1 VKLASSV
8 LVSSVFASWVLAGV
22 LAVATAALLDAAPP
36 VIGTVV
42 AKGSFR
48 LDNATVN
55 GNATLFEGAYVE
67 TSAVGS
73 SMELANGAKITLA
86 AASKGRFFGDHV
98 VLEKGAGQIVKAEG
112 LRFEARGLSIQ
123 PETGDASARIALAG
137 ATRVDVSA
145 TTGSFRVR
153 NSRGVLVANLSTGS
167 TIEFEPQAPNTPSK
181 LTGCLV
187 FRAGHYLLTD
197 ETTNV
202 VVELAGPGLD
212 KEKGNRVEIAG
223 GMDPTASPVS
233 DASQF
238 IRVSAV
244 KHVGKGCVT
253 TAAAGSGGRG
263 SGTGAGTDGK
273 TASGGSGTAGAGK
286 AGRTGSGGGGLS
298 TTTIA
303 IIGGVAAAGA
313 VGGLIGSG
321 ALTSSST
328 DVSR

>member
-1 VKLASSV
+1 MKLALLV
-8 LVSSVFASWVLAGV
+8 LT
-22 LAVATAALLDAAPP
+22 VATAGFLMAAPP

-42 AKGSFR
+42 AKGAFR

-55 GNATLFEGAYVE
+55 GNATLFEGAYIE
-67 TSAVGS
+67 TANVGS
-73 SMELANGAKITLA
+73 SMELTNGAKITLG

-98 VLEKGAGQIVKAEG
+98 VLEKGSGQLVKAEG

-123 PETGDASARIALAG
+123 PETGNASARIALAG

-145 TTGSFRVR
+145 TTGSFRVL
-153 NSRGVLVANLSTGS
+153 NARGVLVANLSGGH
-167 TIEFEPQAPNTPSK
+167 TIEFEPQPANTLSR

-244 KHVGKGCVT
+244 KHLGKGCET

-263 SGTGAGTDGK
+263 AGT
-273 TASGGSGTAGAGK
+273 APAGK
-286 AGRTGSGGGGLS
+286 AGRGGGAGGLS
-298 TTTIA
+298 TSTIA

-313 VGGLIGSG
+313 VGGLVGSG
-321 ALTSSST
+321 ALSTAST

>member
-1 VKLASSV
+1 LRTTFVKFA
-8 LVSSVFASWVLAGV
+8 LVALT
-22 LAVATAALLDAAPP
+22 VATAGLLTAAPP

-55 GNATLFEGAYVE
+55 GNATLFEGAYIE
-67 TSAVGS
+67 TVNVGS
-73 SMELANGAKITLA
+73 SMELTNGAKITLG

-98 VLEKGAGQIVKAEG
+98 VLEKGSGQLVKAEG

-123 PETGDASARIALAG
+123 PETGNASARIALAG
-137 ATRVDVSA
+137 VTRVDVSA
-145 TTGSFRVR
+145 TTGSFRVL
-153 NSRGVLVANLSTGS
+153 NARGVLVANLSAGR
-167 TIEFEPQAPNTPSK
+167 TIEFEPQPANTLSR

-244 KHVGKGCVT
+244 KHLGKGCET

-263 SGTGAGTDGK
+263 AGT
-273 TASGGSGTAGAGK
+273 APAAK
-286 AGRTGSGGGGLS
+286 AGGVGGLS
-298 TTTIA
+298 TSTIA

-313 VGGLIGSG
+313 VGGLVGSG
-321 ALTSSST
+321 ALSSAST